1 MRARKT
7 RSWLRRT
14 RAGRRYLG
22 LRRFLRR
29 RITGPNARPRDRGV
43 ALLVV
48 LAWLAMMI
56 ALVGELAYDG
66 TVAAAQS
73 ANARDE
79 IRAHYLA
86 RSAVNLSRLLIK
98 IQQRFIEPTMSQ
110 TQKMLS
116 QLTGGDKSGASSS
129 MGSFGFSIRVTDYAD
144 LLMGFFG
151 GSKEDAASLG
161 GLVGIDTSQIK
172 GIGVKGGD
180 LQAEIT
186 AEDGKIDINCGG
198 GFSVEQPK
206 QRIVYRLLMGLSAST
221 RYDRLFS
228 ESDATGQFFTRMD
241 VARAI
246 IDWADADEQMFSP
259 EASGGSEDYRYDS
272 QKDRYK
278 AHDNRYDTVE
288 EVKLARGV
296 TEGYLEAFQP
306 YLTVYPADPS
316 QSCRVNLGAISNKV
330 GGDCAPILMGVLRA
344 AGMADPAK
352 GNVSD
357 PLLLDDTRLYPL
369 ASILCERAS
378 AAGFDSMDTVKNAIK
393 KPESLVLTD
402 DPRYRLLQGMKPL
415 DIPPAELDK
424 VAYVGPPRVY
434 KIVATGTSGR
444 VKKKITAI
452 VDTRRFLDNPLTMNP
467 QSEQAAGVL
476 QYWREE

>member
-1 MRARKT
+1 MKRLRKSWQKARAF
-7 RSWLRRT
+7 LHRRV
-14 RAGRRYLG
+14 
-22 LRRFLRR
+22 
-29 RITGPNARPRDRGV
+29 TGPEARPRDRGV

-66 TVAAAQS
+66 AVASAQS

-98 IQQRFIEPTMSQ
+98 IQQRFIEPTMTQ
-110 TQKMLS
+110 TQKMIS
-116 QLTGGDKSGASSS
+116 QMMGSSKDKDQSSS
-129 MGSFGFSIRVTDYAD
+129 MGSSFGFSIRVTDYAS
-144 LLMGFFG
+144 LLMGLFG
-151 GSKEDAASLG
+151 GSKEDATSLG
-161 GLVGIDTSQIK
+161 DLVGIDVSGIK
-172 GIGVKGGD
+172 GIGVNGGD

-186 AEDGKIDINCGG
+186 AEDGKIDVNCGG

-206 QRIVYRLLMGLSAST
+206 QRTVFRLLMGLSAST

-228 ESDATGQFFTRMD
+228 ESDANGQFYTRLD

-259 EASGGSEDYRYDS
+259 EGTSGSEDYRYDS

-288 EVKLARGV
+288 ELKLVRGV

-306 YLTVYPADPS
+306 YLTVYPSDPN
-316 QSCRVNLGAISNKV
+316 QACRVNLGAISNKV

-344 AGMADPAK
+344 AGMTDPAK
-352 GNVSD
+352 GTLSD
-357 PLLLDDTRLYPL
+357 PALLDDARIYPI

-378 AAGFDSMDTVKNAIK
+378 AAGFDNMDTITNALN
-393 KPESLVLTD
+393 KPETLVRSD
-402 DPRYRLLQGMKPL
+402 DPRYRLRLHPLQQ
-415 DIPPAELDK
+415 A
-424 VAYVGPPRVY
+424 VAR
-434 KIVATGTSGR
+434 IVAAPGGSG
-444 VKKKITAI
+444 
-452 VDTRRFLDNPLTMNP
+452 
-467 QSEQAAGVL
+467 
-476 QYWREE
+476 

>member
-1 MRARKT
+1 MKTMLRPWRAARAF
-7 RSWLRRT
+7 LHRRV
-14 RAGRRYLG
+14 
-22 LRRFLRR
+22 
-29 RITGPNARPRDRGV
+29 TGPEARPRDRGV

-66 TVAAAQS
+66 AVASAQS

-98 IQQRFIEPTMSQ
+98 IQQRFIEPTMTQ
-110 TQKMLS
+110 TQKMIS
-116 QLTGGDKSGASSS
+116 QMMGSSKDKDSAAS
-129 MGSFGFSIRVTDYAD
+129 SFGFSIRVTDYAS

-151 GSKEDAASLG
+151 GSKEDAESLG
-161 GLVGIDTSQIK
+161 DLVGIDVSGIK
-172 GIGVKGGD
+172 GIGTKGGD

-186 AEDGKIDINCGG
+186 AEDGKIDVNCGG
-198 GFSVEQPK
+198 GFAVEQPK
-206 QRIVYRLLMGLSAST
+206 QKTVFRLLMGLTAST

-228 ESDATGQFFTRMD
+228 ESDATGQFYTRVD
-241 VARAI
+241 VARGI
-246 IDWADADEQMFSP
+246 IDWADADEQMFSW
-259 EASGGSEDYRYDS
+259 EGASGSEDYRYDS

-288 EVKLARGV
+288 ELKLVRGV

-306 YLTVYPADPS
+306 YLTVYPSDPS
-316 QSCRVNLGAISNKV
+316 QACRVNLGAISNKV

-344 AGMADPAK
+344 AGMTDPSK
-352 GNVSD
+352 GTLTD
-357 PLLLDDTRLYPL
+357 PMLLDDARLYPI

-378 AAGFDSMDTVKNAIK
+378 AAGFDSMSTITNALK
-393 KPESLVLTD
+393 KPESLVRND

-415 DIPPAELDK
+415 DIPAAELDK

-452 VDTRRFLDNPLTMNP
+452 LDTHRFLDNPLTNNP